1 MDIVCDVLIET
12 NKFFNQYIN
21 ISLGMETND
30 SRIIRI
36 DPNLP
41 KICESINGTY
51 ISLVD
56 IPNKK
61 VSIAQNDFLIRK
73 KLLKNP

>member
-1 MDIVCDVLIET
+1 
-12 NKFFNQYIN
+12 
-21 ISLGMETND
+21 METND

-36 DPNLP
+36 DPILP